1 MLDNQLVGMHV
12 GKSSLL
18 LIIKMDLKL
27 PESYKSDFQR
37 KNHIKSVKNLSVMVE
52 KKTFSLNFLCTCYSQ

>member
-27 PESYKSDFQR
+27 PESYKRDFQR